1 MFREMTSRL
10 LSDLYQKV
18 LSQRDIGK
26 AFDYLIRQLGDLILD
41 TPEAA
46 VILGNRQ
53 FCPYPDTTYN
63 GQHLQISIT
72 VLFKLEI

>member
-1 MFREMTSRL
+1 MRKHWCFFSFREMTSRL

-26 AFDYLIRQLGDLILD
+26 AFDYLLRQLGDLILD

-46 VILGNRQ
+46 VILGR
-53 FCPYPDTTYN
+53 YRA
-63 GQHLQISIT
+63 IS
-72 VLFKLEI
+72 EN

>member
-1 MFREMTSRL
+1 M

-41 TPEAA
+41 TPEAPI
-46 VILGNRQ
+46 ILGTGILLEGV
-53 FCPYPDTTYN
+53 F
-63 GQHLQISIT
+63 
-72 VLFKLEI
+72 FFLEIQPLK

>member
-1 MFREMTSRL
+1 MTSRL

-46 VILGNRQ
+46 VILGTYREQ
-53 FCPYPDTTYN
+53 FFRIRPLLTGSDSGIY
-63 GQHLQISIT
+63 
-72 VLFKLEI
+72 LENSS